1 MSKIE
6 GKRLIIIGFVL
17 VLIAV
22 YAIFDPSDSI
32 LFPKCLFYHITGWQC
47 PGCGSQ
53 RMLHALLQ
61 CDFTSAWH
69 YNAYLF
75 FLLPVILF
83 LLWLELTRKK
93 HPLLYRR
100 VYSMSVIWTFIV
112 LTIVW
117 FVVRNLL
124 GI

>member
-1 MSKIE
+1 MSKIG

-17 VLIAV
+17 ALIVV
-22 YAIFDPSDSI
+22 YAIFDPSGSV
-32 LFPKCLFYHITGWQC
+32 LFPKCFFYQITGWQC

-53 RMLHALLQ
+53 RMFHALLHG
-61 CDFTSAWH
+61 DIASAWH

-75 FLLPVILF
+75 CLLPVILF

-93 HPLLYRR
+93 RPQLYRR
-100 VYSMSVIWTFIV
+100 VYSMPVIWTFIV
-112 LTIVW
+112 LTLTW
-117 FVVRNLL
+117 FVARNLL